1 VGTVGVHRWLDPCAV
16 EGGDIRRHDGGGWV
30 HARACAVVGEIRG
43 RGQGHD
49 GDWVHPRS
57 AGTAAGAGSMRV
69 PARLWTR
76 FVAGAGSMCGCGREQ
91 RRGYGGGGGGGKVW
105 THLLAS

>member
-1 VGTVGVHRWLDPCAV
+1 MGVHRWLDPCAV

-57 AGTAAGAGSMRV
+57 AGTAAGAGSM
-69 PARLWTR
+69 
-76 FVAGAGSMCGCGREQ
+76 
-91 RRGYGGGGGGGKVW
+91 
-105 THLLAS
+105 